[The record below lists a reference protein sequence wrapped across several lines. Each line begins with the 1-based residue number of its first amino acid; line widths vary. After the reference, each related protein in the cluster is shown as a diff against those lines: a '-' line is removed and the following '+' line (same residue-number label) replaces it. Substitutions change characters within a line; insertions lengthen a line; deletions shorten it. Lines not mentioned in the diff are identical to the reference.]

1 MKLDI
6 SEKVLDEGKSFVTA
20 QPRTKLGDQLRT
32 KFGPTQDQLRTKLG
46 PTQDQ
51 LMPTTTS
58 IYFLKKIRT
67 DTTDQNAY

>member
-20 QPRTKLGDQLRT
+20 QPRTKLGPSQDQLRT

-51 LMPTTTS
+51 L
-58 IYFLKKIRT
+58 RT
-67 DTTDQNAY
+67 KLGPIKVYQIPNK